1 MAEINKAVA
10 GQSILQSVHCYV
22 NAGTVRCVGSKSDQQ
37 EDYSDWTVQE
47 KAVIHKFVALV
58 AGKLGEFEDSDQA
71 AILTVLD
78 AKVAVIAPKEEEIP
92 NVIDK

>member
-22 NAGTVRCVGSKSDQQ
+22 NDSVVRCVGSKSDQR

-78 AKVAVIAPKEEEIP
+78 AKVAVIAPKEEEI
-92 NVIDK
+92 VK